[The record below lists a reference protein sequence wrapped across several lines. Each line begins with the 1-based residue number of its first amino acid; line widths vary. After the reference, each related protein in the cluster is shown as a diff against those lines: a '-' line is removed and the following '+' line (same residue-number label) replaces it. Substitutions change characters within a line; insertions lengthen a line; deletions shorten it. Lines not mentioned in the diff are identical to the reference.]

1 MDRGKMLTSNL
12 AALQELSPSLVDE
25 AGKYALMR
33 DGKLVHS
40 FDSAADAHLFAR
52 EKFKDDRYSLHKINA
67 APIDLG
73 YFSVMQ
79 FENS

>member
-1 MDRGKMLTSNL
+1 MDRSKMLTSNL
-12 AALQELSPSLVDE
+12 AALQKLLPSLVDE

-33 DGKLVHS
+33 DGKLVQS

-52 EKFKDDRYSLHKINA
+52 EKFKDNDYSLHRINA
-67 APIDLG
+67 ATVIFG
-73 YFSVMQ
+73 HFSFAQ